1 MKTIKKAEIL
11 FITILVLSVFALCLS
26 SCSNQKQLGKCNGF
40 KAHPDYKQFKK
51 R

>member
-11 FITILVLSVFALCLS
+11 FITILTLSVFALCFA
-26 SCSNQKQLGKCNGF
+26 SCGSNKHGCQGL
-40 KAHPDYKQFKK
+40 KAHPNYKSFKK